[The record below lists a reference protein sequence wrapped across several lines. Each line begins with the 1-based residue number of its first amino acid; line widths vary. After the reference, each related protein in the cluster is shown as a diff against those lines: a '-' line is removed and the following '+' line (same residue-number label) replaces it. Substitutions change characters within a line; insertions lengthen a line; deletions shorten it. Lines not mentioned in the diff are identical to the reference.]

1 MLTVKLQLE
10 RFSNG
15 CRKPRIKLLTATNHN
30 RSKKELRTHQFLLLT
45 YNRIIA
51 RTQGAIGL
59 GFASDW
65 SKNGRA
71 IFKPITSERCPRNS
85 TLSASKKIVS
95 VATYLVVPQG
105 SLCSRCRLLR
115 AHERPAETKRNV
127 AMGHLVKN
135 KEYLLLLPPGKVEG
149 NESRKRPH

>member
-1 MLTVKLQLE
+1 MTVENPVLNDSLRPITTGANRTKNPSILITYLQQNN
-10 RFSNG
+10 SAY
-15 CRKPRIKLLTATNHN
+15 I
-30 RSKKELRTHQFLLLT
+30 
-45 YNRIIA
+45 
-51 RTQGAIGL
+51 QGAIGL
-59 GFASDW
+59 GFASDC

-85 TLSASKKIVS
+85 TLTASKKIVF

-127 AMGHLVKN
+127 AMGYLVQN

-149 NESRKRPH
+149 NASRKRPHGTVLPSKELF

>member
-1 MLTVKLQLE
+1 MTVENPVLNYSL
-10 RFSNG
+10 RPITTG
-15 CRKPRIKLLTATNHN
+15 GN
-30 RSKKELRTHQFLLLT
+30 RTKNPSILI
-45 YNRIIA
+45 NRIIA
-51 RTQGAIGL
+51 RIQGATGL
-59 GFASDW
+59 GFASDF

-85 TLSASKKIVS
+85 TLTASKKIVF
-95 VATYLVVPQG
+95 VAAYLVVPQE

-127 AMGHLVKN
+127 ATGHLVKN

-149 NESRKRPH
+149 NASRKRPQ